1 MAFLFSDSTWILYLN
16 WGNFQRKVSGEFMWN
31 SRRICWPPAL
41 IENPEK
47 DLGPCAGISLF
58 PLSCIVFLSLVLNT
72 WLYLNNIALLSI
84 HHSYKRANTCKWPLL
99 TIFYA
104 FFSGIFVAVV
114 MLKSKKPK
122 AKKESWK
129 YLDFKYRLT
138 LLGTKNREN
147 VPWG

>member
-31 SRRICWPPAL
+31 SRRICWPPVL

-47 DLGPCAGISLF
+47 DLAQCAGISLF
-58 PLSCIVFLSLVLNT
+58 PLSCIVFSSLVLNT
-72 WLYLNNIALLSI
+72 WLYLIDYTYLI

-147 VPWG
+147 LPWG